1 MQVIPGISS
10 ATSARSIRCLKVEQ
24 KSKAVKMGVKCAG
37 KSYPLSIYE
46 QNLRLNFITIHLIII
61 GTIYIQI
68 VHMFNK
74 RIHQVHIS
82 ILKNILPILIY
93 LPIH

>member
-1 MQVIPGISS
+1 MMQVIPGISS

-46 QNLRLNFITIHLIII
+46 QNL
-61 GTIYIQI
+61 
-68 VHMFNK
+68 
-74 RIHQVHIS
+74 S
-82 ILKNILPILIY
+82 
-93 LPIH
+93 